1 MSRCTHVLYAS
12 AGCVCFARHLCP
24 LLWWLRGC
32 PVQNAYEVSIAN
44 GRDIDDG
51 SFTILGYSSS
61 PLAFLNN
68 LKTGERSVRARV
80 EPLGVASACCV
91 LLRLTL
97 SPPGVLLLVT
107 GTGMA
112 CA

>member
-80 EPLGVASACCV
+80 EPLSVASACCL

-97 SPPGVLLLVT
+97 SPRGF
-107 GTGMA
+107 
-112 CA
+112 CCW